1 MLRTFGLRARE
12 RRRRTSMHSSRRRG
26 WNQDP
31 RCGLF
36 DMERIKGSK
45 VQADKS
51 LRMKSRGKELE
62 VSGGRLVREE
72 QQRGLS
78 TGAQVV
84 GRGRKKV
91 TELERR
97 GERRER
103 MGPGGK
109 RK

>member
-1 MLRTFGLRARE
+1 
-12 RRRRTSMHSSRRRG
+12 
-26 WNQDP
+26 
-31 RCGLF
+31 
-36 DMERIKGSK
+36 MERVKGSK

-51 LRMKSRGKELE
+51 LRMKSRGNELE

-91 TELERR
+91 TEWKGE
-97 GERRER
+97 ERRER

>member
-1 MLRTFGLRARE
+1 
-12 RRRRTSMHSSRRRG
+12 
-26 WNQDP
+26 
-31 RCGLF
+31 
-36 DMERIKGSK
+36 MERIKGSK